1 MQTVLIA
8 TVIMLFL
15 ININTSLCNPPVYWE
30 ASKINAV
37 VMRGGQTEVMATL
50 KAVSKL
56 GNVYLRITPGI
67 KPYVDVSPSI
77 LCISLGWTVDFSYVI
92 TL

>member
-1 MQTVLIA
+1 MQNSLNSNCNNA
-8 TVIMLFL
+8 FL

-30 ASKINAV
+30 PSKINAV

-77 LCISLGWTVDFSYVI
+77 LCISLG
-92 TL
+92 